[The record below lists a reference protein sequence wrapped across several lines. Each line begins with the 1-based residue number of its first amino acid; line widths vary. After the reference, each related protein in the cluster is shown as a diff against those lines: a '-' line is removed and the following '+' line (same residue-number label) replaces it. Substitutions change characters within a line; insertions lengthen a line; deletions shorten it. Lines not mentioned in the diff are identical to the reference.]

1 MKATYVKG
9 RVKDTLKFVL
19 KKLGRVIAIASPRV
33 LVALLVAIHVIV
45 VAILAV
51 PELNRLAIFSASS
64 LGHFAWSQLSSPSP
78 PTPAGNITM
87 DVIRI
92 WSNHF
97 LEVEVPR
104 ALDFARGRSGIV
116 AA

>member
-1 MKATYVKG
+1 MKAPYVKG
-9 RVKDTLKFVL
+9 RVKDTLNFAP
-19 KKLGRVIAIASPRV
+19 KKLDRVIAIANPRA
-33 LVALLVAIHVIV
+33 LVAMLVAVHLIL

-51 PELNRLAIFSASS
+51 PELNRVVTCSASS
-64 LGHFAWSQLSSPSP
+64 LGHLAWSQLSSPSP

-87 DVIRI
+87 SLIRI
-92 WSNHF
+92 WANHL

-104 ALDFARGRSGIV
+104 ALDFARGRSGIL